1 MVLFYCTLAAM
12 KRQDKHPLPHVNL
25 IDSFE
30 LIGVNNNSNGE
41 AELFGGVIQHGDLQ
55 HALRLFQDRGS
66 GVVRLEAC
74 ALRGPMKDVP
84 LWTAF
89 VTRYAQDPDWAQLER
104 RGGGGGGVVSLAAL
118 RPPPYV
124 FVSGYEP
131 LRRDREGQYLLQ
143 FTTTRGNVLILLRCH
158 DVC

>member
-12 KRQDKHPLPHVNL
+12 KRQDSHPLPHANL
-25 IDSFE
+25 LDAFE
-30 LIGVNNNSNGE
+30 LVGANNNNSRNGE
-41 AELFGGVIQHGDLQ
+41 TELYGGAIQHGDLR

-74 ALRGPMKDVP
+74 ALRGPMRDVP

-104 RGGGGGGVVSLAAL
+104 RRRGGGGGGGGVVSLAAL
-118 RPPPYV
+118 RPPPFV

-131 LRRDREGQYLLQ
+131 LRRDGEGQYLLDFETTNGMFQ
-143 FTTTRGNVLILLRCH
+143 F
-158 DVC
+158 